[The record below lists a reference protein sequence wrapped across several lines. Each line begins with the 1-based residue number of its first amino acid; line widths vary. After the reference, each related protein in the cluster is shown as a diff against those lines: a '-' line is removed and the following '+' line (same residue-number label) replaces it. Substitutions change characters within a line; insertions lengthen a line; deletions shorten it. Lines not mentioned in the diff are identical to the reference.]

1 MAQGSNATYGND
13 SGFFQDPVRQSYF
26 RIGNS
31 GGILEYS
38 TFGEFITNTVTV
50 NHGFQGRYSSNA
62 GMFYD
67 TSRSSYFRVDLG
79 GVVFEYDTSLDF
91 LTDSNDTSLVQWVFY
106 GDDAGFFM
114 VPDAPPAVPVGSA
127 PLVGLIL
134 LGTGVA
140 LLRAKRQQPGSGP
153 QPRA

>member
-1 MAQGSNATYGND
+1 M
-13 SGFFQDPVRQSYF
+13 P
-26 RIGNS
+26 
-31 GGILEYS
+31 
-38 TFGEFITNTVTV
+38 
-50 NHGFQGRYSSNA
+50 NA

-67 TSRSSYFRVDLG
+67 TSRTSYFRVDLG

-91 LTDSNDTSLVQWVFY
+91 LTDSNDTIHVRWVFY

-127 PLVGLIL
+127 PLVGPIL

-140 LLRAKRQQPGSGP
+140 VLRAKRQQPASGP
-153 QPRA
+153 EPSTGLLLASGLVGVGLRRRRVPGVAR